1 MKKRF
6 TEEQIITILGEIRA
20 GAKVGETCRKYG
32 VSEVTYY
39 KWRSKYGGMSVS
51 EARKVKE
58 LEQENRK
65 LKTMLADSLLEI
77 RAIKDVLSKKW

>member
-6 TEEQIITILGEIRA
+6 TEEQIITILGEVRA
-20 GAKVGETCRKYG
+20 GAKVAEVCREYG
-32 VSEVTYY
+32 IFDVTYY
-39 KWRSKYGGMSVS
+39 KWRSKFNGMTVS
-51 EARKVKE
+51 EAKRLRE
-58 LEQENRK
+58 LETENRK

>member
-6 TEEQIITILGEIRA
+6 TEEQIVAILGETRA

-32 VSEVTYY
+32 ISDATYY
-39 KWRSKYGGMSVS
+39 KWKYKFNGMSVS
-51 EARKVKE
+51 EAKKARE

-65 LKTMLADSLLEI
+65 LKTMLADALLEI

>member
-6 TEEQIITILGEIRA
+6 TEEQIVAILGETRA
-20 GAKVGETCRKYG
+20 GARIGETCRKYG
-32 VSEVTYY
+32 ISDATYY
-39 KWRSKYGGMSVS
+39 KWKSKYSGMTVT
-51 EARKVKE
+51 EAKRARE

-65 LKTMLADSLLEI
+65 LKTMLADAMLEI

>member
-6 TEEQIITILGEIRA
+6 TEEQILQVLNEARQGQTIVEI
-20 GAKVGETCRKYG
+20 CRKHG
-32 VSEVTYY
+32 ISEVTFY
-39 KWRSKYGGMSVS
+39 KWRNKFAGMSLPD
-51 EARKVKE
+51 AKKLRE
-58 LEQENRK
+58 LEGENRK